1 MLQPISLR
9 VENFK
14 TFPYFEFEFPKEQG
28 LYFVA
33 GRNDAHP
40 ELEGNACGKSTLFCD
55 APVWCL
61 YGKTPRGLKASDVV
75 NWSAKS
81 CKVEFTF
88 RVKDKT
94 YCIRRTQNPNSLQL
108 SIDQKPFQVA
118 VQTEINQQ
126 LGLDYD
132 AFCFS
137 VVFAQF
143 TSMFF
148 DLKPSEKAEIMESV
162 LPLEVWDQ
170 ASGAAKRKV
179 EAIEQEINKKLQ
191 QSAEIKGRVSA
202 IMGVIEQTELKIDE
216 WEQSRQDEIDLIKLN
231 LRDLDNKKAE
241 FQLKGRKLVTK
252 EAELQASLTEASAI
266 FSEFKNLQAEIAAEM
281 VKLSSQSTSLSSEAA
296 SIQQELTRLSK
307 LGDICTVCKQVIDGL
322 HLKTEQQRHTT
333 RLGDISKALEGLK
346 LQYQHVKAEADIR
359 ANDVIETQNVV
370 EGIKSELSVVT
381 RDISVIKHS
390 LLSNKDQ
397 ISRFNRD
404 LTQWQTKPNPFI
416 DQKAKL
422 ESDKKELSKKIIQ
435 FQGKIVELQSQVE
448 HTRFWITGF
457 KEVKLMLINDV
468 LAQLE
473 LEVNN
478 YLYQFGL
485 HGWKIEFASE
495 ATTKTGKTKK
505 SFTVMIHAPTVT
517 SPVPW
522 EAWSG
527 GETQRLRLA
536 GALGMADLILTCFG
550 MSPGME
556 IFDEP
561 SQFLSQRGVSD
572 LVSSLRDR
580 ALTTGRLIFLI
591 DHRNLDTS
599 QFSGQYTVVREPKSV
614 RLLTH

>member
-14 TFPYFEFEFPKEQG
+14 TFPYFEFQFPTDPG
-28 LYFVA
+28 LYFVS
-33 GRNDAHP
+33 GRNEASP

-61 YGKTPRGLKASDVV
+61 YGKTPRGLKAGDIV

-81 CKVEFTF
+81 CKVEFSF
-88 RVKDKT
+88 RIKDKI
-94 YCIRRTQNPNSLQL
+94 YCIRRTQNPNSLHF
-108 SIDQKPFQVA
+108 SIDQGPFKVA
-118 VQTEINQQ
+118 VQTDINHH

-148 DLKPSEKAEIMESV
+148 DLKPSAKAEIMESV

-170 ASGAAKRKV
+170 ASSAAKLKV
-179 EAIEQEINKKLQ
+179 DKIEQEINKKLQ

-202 IMGVIEQTELKIDE
+202 IMGVIEQTELKIVE
-216 WEQSRQDEIDLIKLN
+216 WEQSRQGEIDLIQLN
-231 LRDLDNKKAE
+231 LKDLEVQKAE
-241 FQLKGRKLVTK
+241 IQLKGRKLVTK
-252 EAELQASLTEASAI
+252 QNELDASLAEAHAI
-266 FSEFKNLQAEIAAEM
+266 FSEFKGLQSQIAAEL
-281 VKLSSQSTSLSSEAA
+281 VKLSSQSTTLSSEAA
-296 SIQQELTRLSK
+296 SIQQELIRLSK
-307 LGDICTVCKQVIDGL
+307 LGDICAVCKQVIDDA

-333 RLGDISKALEGLK
+333 RLGAISTALDDLK

-359 ANDVIETQNVV
+359 SKDVIDTQVV
-370 EGIKSELSVVT
+370 VDGIKNDISVVS
-381 RDISVIKHS
+381 RDLSVIKHT

-404 LTQWQTKPNPFI
+404 LVNWQTKSNPFVE
-416 DQKAKL
+416 QKVKL
-422 ESDKKELSKKIIQ
+422 EQDKKELSRKIIQ
-435 FQGKIVELQSQVE
+435 FQGQIVELQGILD
-448 HTRFWITGF
+448 HTRFWVTGF

-485 HGWKIEFASE
+485 HNWRIEFASE

-505 SFTVMIHAPTVT
+505 SFTVMIHAPTIT

-556 IFDEP
+556 VFDEP

-572 LVSSLRDR
+572 LVSALRDR

-591 DHRNLDTS
+591 DHRNLDAS
-599 QFSGQYTVVREPKSV
+599 QFSGQYTVVREPRSV
-614 RLLTH
+614 KLLTH

>member
-1 MLQPISLR
+1 M
-9 VENFK
+9 
-14 TFPYFEFEFPKEQG
+14 
-28 LYFVA
+28 
-33 GRNDAHP
+33 
-40 ELEGNACGKSTLFCD
+40 
-55 APVWCL
+55 
-61 YGKTPRGLKASDVV
+61 
-75 NWSAKS
+75 
-81 CKVEFTF
+81 
-88 RVKDKT
+88 
-94 YCIRRTQNPNSLQL
+94 
-108 SIDQKPFQVA
+108 
-118 VQTEINQQ
+118 
-126 LGLDYD
+126 
-132 AFCFS
+132 
-137 VVFAQF
+137 
-143 TSMFF
+143 
-148 DLKPSEKAEIMESV
+148 MESV

-170 ASGAAKRKV
+170 ASGVAKRKV

-191 QSAEIKGRVSA
+191 QSAEIKGRISA

-216 WEQSRQDEIDLIKLN
+216 WEQSRQSEIDLIKLN

-252 EAELQASLTEASAI
+252 EAELQASLTEAAAI

-281 VKLSSQSTSLSSEAA
+281 VKLSSRSTSLSSEAA

-307 LGDICTVCKQVIDGL
+307 LGDICTVCKQVIDGK

-333 RLGDISKALEGLK
+333 RLGEISKALDELK
-346 LQYQHVKAEADIR
+346 LHYQQVKSEADIR

-370 EGIKSELSVVT
+370 EGIKSELSVVN

-390 LLSNKDQ
+390 LVSNKDQ
-397 ISRFNRD
+397 TSRFNRD

-422 ESDKKELSKKIIQ
+422 ELDKKELSKKIIQ
-435 FQGKIVELQSQVE
+435 FQGKIVELQSQLE
-448 HTRFWITGF
+448 HTRFWIAGF

-561 SQFLSQRGVSD
+561 SQFLSQRGVAD